1 MKIVCLGDS
10 LTEGVAVDVRN
21 TWPYMM
27 KQSTNCEHDIINKG
41 IRGDTTFGMIG
52 RLHEDV
58 LSENPNCVILCGGLN
73 DCWFDTPANII
84 VSNIYAIVKR
94 LEFNGIK
101 TVIGIPPVVFSKDRL
116 EGEYP
121 SAPLGGWEKLDNL
134 VSIYREALIA
144 ICEEYEYS
152 YFDMQDMFNNHS
164 GNAED
169 LIGDDLI
176 HPNEEGNRYLS
187 EIIYEELI
195 KIYKYNKERV
205 F

>member
-10 LTEGVAVDVRN
+10 LTECVGVDVRN

-27 KQSTNCEHDIINKG
+27 TQNTNYKYDVINKG
-41 IRGDTTFGMIG
+41 IRSDTTFGMLG

-101 TVIGIPPVVFSKDRL
+101 TIIGIPPMAFDKDRL
-116 EGEYP
+116 GDEFPYK
-121 SAPLGGWEKLDNL
+121 PLGGWEKLDNL
-134 VSIYREALIA
+134 VSLYRETLIA
-144 ICEEYEYS
+144 ICEEYEFS
-152 YFDMQDMFNNHS
+152 YFDMQEIFNNHS
-164 GNAED
+164 GNLED
-169 LIGDDLI
+169 LIGEDMI
-176 HPNEEGNRYLS
+176 HPNEEGNRCLS
-187 EIIYEELI
+187 EIVYEELM
-195 KIYKYNKERV
+195 KIYKYNKKRA